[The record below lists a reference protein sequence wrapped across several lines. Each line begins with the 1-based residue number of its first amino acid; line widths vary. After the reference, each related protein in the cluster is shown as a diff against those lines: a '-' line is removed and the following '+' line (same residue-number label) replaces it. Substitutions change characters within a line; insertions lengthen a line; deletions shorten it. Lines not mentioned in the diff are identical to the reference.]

1 MIMNL
6 WQGSSKRAG
15 QLSFVDT
22 GRGQAGGETW
32 SDGNEK
38 ACKPGSLFV
47 RNYEQPVIRL
57 INGGEV

>member
-22 GRGQAGGETW
+22 GRGQAGGATW
-32 SDGNEK
+32 SDGKEK
-38 ACKPGSLFV
+38 ACKPQSYVCPKLRTTHHPFDQRG
-47 RNYEQPVIRL
+47 
-57 INGGEV
+57 